1 MENAIM
7 IAKILW
13 PILALFALSLLLN
26 PGMYQK
32 MIKEFEK
39 SSSWMV
45 MGGLLSALVGILI
58 VGSYR
63 VWSFDWTLIVTLIGY
78 LSLLKWVTLLLFPSY
93 IFKLSDKVLA
103 MDLWHIVYAVIYAIL
118 AIVLLWGVYGG

>member
-1 MENAIM
+1 
-7 IAKILW
+7 
-13 PILALFALSLLLN
+13 
-26 PGMYQK
+26 MYQK

-78 LSLLKWVTLLLFPSY
+78 LSLLK
-93 IFKLSDKVLA
+93 
-103 MDLWHIVYAVIYAIL
+103 
-118 AIVLLWGVYGG
+118 

>member
-13 PILALFALSLLLN
+13 PILALFALSLILN

-39 SSSWMV
+39 SLTWIL
-45 MGGLLSALVGILI
+45 MGGLMSVLVGVLM

-63 VWSFDWTLIVTLIGY
+63 MWAFDWTLIVTLIGY
-78 LSLLKWVTLLLFPSY
+78 LSLLK
-93 IFKLSDKVLA
+93 
-103 MDLWHIVYAVIYAIL
+103 
-118 AIVLLWGVYGG
+118 